1 YAYNNKKSHRA
12 RQFILETPVE
22 LFCKVL
28 SHSESLTAKKVIGF
42 RNIIVHAYLDL
53 NTNIVLN
60 ITQGEKNTA
69 TY

>member
-1 YAYNNKKSHRA
+1 M
-12 RQFILETPVE
+12 
-22 LFCKVL
+22 L